1 MWGTSGQDTRLESL
15 MSHSTGGASS
25 PTGVPPFPPCAMNIF
40 YVPAMFWSGDTK
52 ITPCCQ
58 RETPRAPKT
67 NRQGKELGRDV
78 EHSLILIEG
87 VRQGFSNELAL
98 ELRDL
103 NGAGG
108 ESRKKHFRHGGITTA
123 RVLGW

>member
-1 MWGTSGQDTRLESL
+1 M
-15 MSHSTGGASS
+15 
-25 PTGVPPFPPCAMNIF
+25 
-40 YVPAMFWSGDTK
+40 
-52 ITPCCQ
+52 
-58 RETPRAPKT
+58 
-67 NRQGKELGRDV
+67 GRDA